1 MKKVLYVIL
10 AFVALVIAAL
20 EVFFSDRVSES
31 FKDYEAMKRSGIFE
45 SGWLPS
51 YLPKSARD
59 IQESHDIDTNYVE
72 ASFQFD
78 VGDTASIEANCKLA
92 SKTNEVATYV
102 CGIYEIKLFAGG
114 KGELRSKYR

>member
-1 MKKVLYVIL
+1 MKIVLFALL
-10 AFVALVIAAL
+10 AFVVLVIAAL

-31 FKDYEAMKRSGIFE
+31 FQDYQAMKQSGIFE

-59 IQESHDIDTNYVE
+59 IRESHDIDTNYVE

-78 VGDTASIEANCKLA
+78 VGDTESIESNCKLP
-92 SKTNEVATYV
+92 SEVNDVATYV
-102 CGIYEIKLFAGG
+102 CGIYEVKLSKGG